1 MCLTIKCPSS
11 PLVTPRKK
19 ACPPCEVGPSRHPPV
34 PGTAATTSEAE
45 MLAGMEV
52 AKVDQGRRVYP
63 GTDYKRLMT
72 LSERLHFRA
81 ACKMPI
87 AVQMKYSMGMWRK

>member
-1 MCLTIKCPSS
+1 
-11 PLVTPRKK
+11 
-19 ACPPCEVGPSRHPPV
+19 
-34 PGTAATTSEAE
+34 
-45 MLAGMEV
+45 MEV